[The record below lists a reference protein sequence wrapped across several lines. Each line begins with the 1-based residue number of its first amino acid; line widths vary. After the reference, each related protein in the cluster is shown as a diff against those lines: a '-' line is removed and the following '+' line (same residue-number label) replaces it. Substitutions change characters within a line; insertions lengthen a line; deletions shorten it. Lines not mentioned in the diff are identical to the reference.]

1 MLALLV
7 GLVVALAVGSL
18 ERLLLGIVLIDIPL
32 RWDRNFAYDHEAAS
46 LGSVGG
52 FTVSATTVALVG
64 LFVLRAIDERRSLS
78 GPLRLRPAL
87 PLAAYIGATALS
99 LATAVDRGLGV
110 FQLTLLLQA
119 LLVFVYLSNTLR
131 ARKDVV
137 FVIAVLIVGFLV
149 EGVLMLGIAVAD
161 IQFDVAGLATRTN
174 ELDGAISRVGGTIGS
189 ANGAAAYVA
198 MMMPVTLSV
207 LWTDVPLWVKRV
219 AYVAL
224 PVGAIA
230 LILTYS
236 RGGWAAALA
245 GIGVVMLVGSRR
257 RITTGIA
264 ACLVAVCVLLVV
276 LPFRS
281 EIESRLVGETQG
293 VAYAENARI
302 PLIRLSFQMIEDRPL
317 LGVGANNF
325 GTSIERYAGPE
336 FTGEWL
342 RSVHNTF
349 LLVWA
354 EGGILALAAFLWFVV
369 AALRRGWRVAHQSDR
384 LRAALGMGLLG
395 ALVSAMVTMSVERFI
410 GRPLVQLLVVVAA
423 FLVALDLLG
432 ESMPASNGTTHAKA
446 PGHYSQTGSTVTTT
460 ARSTENGRQ
469 SRT

>member
-1 MLALLV
+1 M
-7 GLVVALAVGSL
+7 
-18 ERLLLGIVLIDIPL
+18 
-32 RWDRNFAYDHEAAS
+32 F
-46 LGSVGG
+46 
-52 FTVSATTVALVG
+52 
-64 LFVLRAIDERRSLS
+64 
-78 GPLRLRPAL
+78 
-87 PLAAYIGATALS
+87 
-99 LATAVDRGLGV
+99 
-110 FQLTLLLQA
+110 FQT
-119 LLVFVYLSNTLR
+119 LLVFVYLSNAVR

-137 FVIAVLIVGFLV
+137 FVVAVLVVGFLV
-149 EGVLMLGIAVAD
+149 EGVLMLGMALTD
-161 IQFDVAGLATRTN
+161 LEFDVVGLATRSN
-174 ELDGAISRVGGTIGS
+174 ELVGEASISRVGGTIGS

-198 MMMPVTLSV
+198 MMIPIALSV
-207 LWTDVPLWVKRV
+207 LWADVPVWVKRA

-224 PVGAIA
+224 PVGAVG

-245 GIGVVMLVGSRR
+245 GIGVVLLLGSRR
-257 RITTGIA
+257 RITTGIG
-264 ACLVAVCVLLVV
+264 ACLVVVCVVLVA

-281 EIESRLVGETQG
+281 AIESRLVGDTQG
-293 VAYAENARI
+293 VPYAENARI

-354 EGGILALAAFLWFVV
+354 EAGILALAALLWFIG
-369 AALRRGWRVAHQSDR
+369 ASLRRGWRVVHQSDSPQGGSSG
-384 LRAALGMGLLG
+384 LGLFG
-395 ALVSAMVTMSVERFI
+395 ALVGATVTMSVERFI

-432 ESMPASNGTTHAKA
+432 ESMPASGGTTHAKA
-446 PGHYSQTGSTVTTT
+446 PGHYSQAGSTVTTT
-460 ARSTENGRQ
+460 ARSTENDRQ
-469 SRT
+469 SWT